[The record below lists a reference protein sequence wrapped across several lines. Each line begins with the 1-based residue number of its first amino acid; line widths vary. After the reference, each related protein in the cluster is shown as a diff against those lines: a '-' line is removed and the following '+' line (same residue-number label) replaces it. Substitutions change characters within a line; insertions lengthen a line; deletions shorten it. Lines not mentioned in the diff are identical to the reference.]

1 MHVLTPTD
9 FCHAWAIFGPMVDK
23 NTRKGGVSRAP
34 SQQHVRF
41 EFHHNQVSA
50 SEEFSGLFSHV
61 FMPPPLGAG
70 GIMFS
75 GCPSVH
81 RPSEA

>member
-1 MHVLTPTD
+1 MVSVLTPND

-34 SQQHVRF
+34 SQQHVKF

-50 SEEFSGLFSHV
+50 SEEFSGFFL
-61 FMPPPLGAG
+61 
-70 GIMFS
+70 IEMF
-75 GCPSVH
+75 CRANLKVCLYT
-81 RPSEA
+81 E